1 MSEVP
6 KHQTLEDLMKELLDI
21 GDTDSMIK
29 YCNIQQN
36 LRYEEMYK
44 ILEKMLDNQDS

>member
-6 KHQTLEDLMKELLDI
+6 KHQTLEDFMKELLDI
-21 GDTDSMIK
+21 GDTDSMIR

>member
-6 KHQTLEDLMKELLDI
+6 KHQTLEDFMKELLDI
-21 GDTDSMIK
+21 GDTDSMIR

-36 LRYEEMYK
+36 LWHEKMYK